1 MQGGVIMWRSSA
13 YSAAIVCG
21 PSVRSASASNVH
33 IPRSPRSRKLNAAN
47 TRSSCLLSICGT
59 RACRPL
65 AQASCRLTSEQGPV
79 VLGPPQRSRGY
90 TATLGSEGQ
99 AWPGRALSARRFYRH
114 SRRLAGGGCHWL
126 SHQPSTAPAINKR
139 QVDTQSVAST

>member
-21 PSVRSASASNVH
+21 LSVSSAPASNML

-47 TRSSCLLSICGT
+47 TRSPCLPTICRT
-59 RACRPL
+59 RAYRPL
-65 AQASCRLTSEQGPV
+65 AQASCRLTSEQGLV
-79 VLGPPQRSRGY
+79 VLGRPQRSRGY
-90 TATLGSEGQ
+90 TATRSREGQ
-99 AWPGRALSARRFYRH
+99 VWPGRALSARRFYRH
-114 SRRLAGGGCHWL
+114 SRHLAGGGCHWL

-139 QVDTQSVAST
+139 QVDTRV